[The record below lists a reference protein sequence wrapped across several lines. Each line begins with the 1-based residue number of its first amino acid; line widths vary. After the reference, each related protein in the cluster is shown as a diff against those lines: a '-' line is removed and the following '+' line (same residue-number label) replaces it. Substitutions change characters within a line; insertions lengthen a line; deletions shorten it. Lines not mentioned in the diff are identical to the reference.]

1 VNKKPMTP
9 INSVK
14 ALTFDV
20 FGTVVDWRSGISEE
34 GRALGRDKGIE
45 ADWEAF
51 ADTWRGKY
59 QPSLARVRDGEAPWT
74 NLDSLH
80 RASLD
85 ALLEEFGIE
94 SLAEPDKDA
103 LNRAWHR
110 LPPWPDSVVGLT
122 LLRRKYV
129 LATLSNG
136 NVALLVN
143 MARNAGLPWD
153 AILGAEVAR
162 HYKPQP
168 ESYLVTAELL
178 GLAPHECMM
187 VAAHNGV
194 WWRPPRSGSARPS
207 CRAPPSTGPINRQT
221 SRPSTISM
229 SSANRLSI
237 SLRSLAA
244 DRDFSGRL
252 LLASWHSPAIFSPSR
267 NRATSRISY
276 ASLARAGKIAD
287 LDGSVSL
294 AP

>member
-1 VNKKPMTP
+1 MIDKTA
-9 INSVK
+9 IESIK

-20 FGTVVDWRSGISEE
+20 FGTVVDWRRGISEE
-34 GRALGRDKGIE
+34 SRALGRDKGIE
-45 ADWEAF
+45 ADWEGF
-51 ADTWRGKY
+51 ADAWRGRY
-59 QPSLARVRDGEAPWT
+59 QPSLARVRDGEVPWT

-85 ALLEEFGIE
+85 ALLEEFGIDVLTDKE
-94 SLAEPDKDA
+94 KDA

-110 LPPWPDSVVGLT
+110 LPPWPDSVAGLT
-122 LLRRKYV
+122 RLKRKYI

-187 VAAHNGV
+187 VAAHNGDLV
-194 WWRPPRSGSARPS
+194 AAAALGFRTAFVPRP
-207 CRAPPSTGPINRQT
+207 TEYGPHQT
-221 SRPSTISM
+221 TDLEAEHDFDIVGESFTD
-229 SSANRLSI
+229 
-237 SLRSLAA
+237 LAEQL
-244 DRDFSGRL
+244 GC
-252 LLASWHSPAIFSPSR
+252 
-267 NRATSRISY
+267 
-276 ASLARAGKIAD
+276 
-287 LDGSVSL
+287 
-294 AP
+294 

>member
-1 VNKKPMTP
+1 MIDKTA
-9 INSVK
+9 IESVK

-20 FGTVVDWRSGISEE
+20 FGTVVDWRGGISEE
-34 GRALGRDKGIE
+34 SRALGRDKGIE

-51 ADTWRGKY
+51 ADAWRGRY
-59 QPSLARVRDGEAPWT
+59 QPSLARVRDGEVPWT

-85 ALLEEFGIE
+85 ALSEEFGIDVLTDKE
-94 SLAEPDKDA
+94 KDA

-110 LPPWPDSVVGLT
+110 LPPWPDSVAGLT
-122 LLRRKYV
+122 RLKRKFI

-187 VAAHNGV
+187 VAAHNGDLV
-194 WWRPPRSGSARPS
+194 AATALGFRTAFVPRP
-207 CRAPPSTGPINRQT
+207 TEYGPHQT
-221 SRPSTISM
+221 TDLEAEHDFDIVGESFTD
-229 SSANRLSI
+229 
-237 SLRSLAA
+237 LAEQL
-244 DRDFSGRL
+244 GC
-252 LLASWHSPAIFSPSR
+252 
-267 NRATSRISY
+267 
-276 ASLARAGKIAD
+276 
-287 LDGSVSL
+287 
-294 AP
+294 

>member
-1 VNKKPMTP
+1 MSKKPMTP
-9 INSVK
+9 IDSIK

-80 RASLD
+80 RTSLD

-153 AILGAEVAR
+153 AILGAEVAK

-168 ESYLVTAELL
+168 ECYLVTAELL
-178 GLAPHECMM
+178 GLAPRECMM
-187 VAAHNGV
+187 VAAHNGDLV
-194 WWRPPRSGSARPS
+194 AAAALDFRTAFVPRP
-207 CRAPPSTGPINRQT
+207 TEHGPDQRTDLEAEHDFDIIAE
-221 SRPSTISM
+221 SFID
-229 SSANRLSI
+229 
-237 SLRSLAA
+237 LAKQL
-244 DRDFSGRL
+244 GC
-252 LLASWHSPAIFSPSR
+252 
-267 NRATSRISY
+267 
-276 ASLARAGKIAD
+276 
-287 LDGSVSL
+287 
-294 AP
+294 